1 MAKISAKIQQKK
13 DDARINRAYLSSCN
27 GVQIPM
33 LQIPEIFKVGR
44 AAIAAGAD
52 DEALKAKIVEFVASI
67 RTN

>member
-1 MAKISAKIQQKK
+1 MAKPSKK
-13 DDARINRAYLSSCN
+13 QTDLRIEKAYGQACN

-33 LQIPEIFKVGR
+33 MKIPEIFKVGR

-52 DEALKAKIVEFVASI
+52 DEALKAKIVEFVATI

>member
-1 MAKISAKIQQKK
+1 MTKAEQKK
-13 DDARINRAYLSSCN
+13 IEMRIEKAYGQSCN

-33 LQIPEIFKVGR
+33 MKIPEIFKVGR

-52 DEALKAKIVEFVASI
+52 DEALKAKIVEFVATI